1 LNLHE
6 SQSSLSNSVFSDF
19 LFSSSDPAPQNS
31 GSQDIATSAR
41 REDLPS
47 HGGFH
52 VEVDHDA
59 KDTIQKPFEFPKAN
73 QEDHG
78 GTGSRKES
86 ANTSSSERK
95 RHNPGALVV
104 YVCDDADCKAVKFH
118 SKAQWT

>member
-1 LNLHE
+1 LNWPE
-6 SQSSLSNSVFSDF
+6 SQSSLSNSVFSDS
-19 LFSSSDPAPQNS
+19 LFFSSDPAPQNS
-31 GSQDIATSAR
+31 GSQDVATPAR

-52 VEVDHDA
+52 VEVDRDA
-59 KDTIQKPFEFPKAN
+59 KNTIQKPFEFPKTN

-86 ANTSSSERK
+86 TNTSSSERQ
-95 RHNPGALVV
+95 RRDPVAPVV